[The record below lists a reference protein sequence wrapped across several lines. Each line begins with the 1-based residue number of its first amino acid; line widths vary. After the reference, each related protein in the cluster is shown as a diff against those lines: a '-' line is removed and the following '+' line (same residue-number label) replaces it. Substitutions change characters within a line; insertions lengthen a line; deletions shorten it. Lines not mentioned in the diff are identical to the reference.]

1 MYAASDLS
9 IILAISWL
17 CQETVDEPKDLWVHS
32 FLRKTHLLNWTN
44 NH

>member
-17 CQETVDEPKDLWVHS
+17 CQETVDEPRDLWVHFFS
-32 FLRKTHLLNWTN
+32 EKPIY
-44 NH
+44 